1 MDKACLHLVV
11 ILKKTVV
18 INGHND
24 AVQMRSRGAS
34 LAPSRAASRAVSRA
48 TSPVLS
54 ATSAAATADDT
65 ALPLV
70 LCNLLQQEF
79 SGTHSPGKH
88 SGSNSFRRRIRP
100 RVEDQEDQA
109 DAEGG

>member
-79 SGTHSPGKH
+79 SGTHSPGKL
-88 SGSNSFRRRIRP
+88 SGSSFKRRTRRG
-100 RVEDQEDQA
+100 EQEQED
-109 DAEGG
+109 DDGG